1 MTTNHAP
8 PKFMTQEEA
17 SRLFGGSYDAQCAR
31 CGSSMDW
38 VDCDACGGE
47 GVVETVDDL
56 DDERMENCHQ
66 CDGEGSWPVC
76 LSSYE
81 WCAANPLPGREA
93 MSRNTVEWFQVP
105 EVDLSSAFTDEMG
118 KTL

>member
-8 PKFMTQEEA
+8 PKFTTQEEA

-38 VDCDACGGE
+38 VDCEACGGE
-47 GVVETVDDL
+47 GWFDVD
-56 DDERMENCHQ
+56 DDERTVSTAETCHQ

-76 LSSYE
+76 LSSAD
-81 WCAANPLPGREA
+81 WCQAHPREGREDVQ
-93 MSRNTVEWFQVP
+93 RGTVEWFQVP
-105 EVDLSSAFTDEMG
+105 DHEEPGL
-118 KTL
+118 